1 VGTSF
6 SLVTRGG
13 HPDFLDLPW
22 SQPLASWEHPRL
34 VDMARGV
41 SRHVVRFVAYDHRV
55 YALKETTADLA
66 RREFRALR
74 EMAQLHLPVVE
85 AAGVVTDRERAHG
98 DALDAVL
105 VTRFLD
111 YSLPYR
117 YLLTLASGPVLRPKL
132 VDAGALLLVRLHLD
146 GVYWGD
152 CSLSNVLF
160 RRDAGAMAAYLVDAE
175 TAELA
180 PAPLGDGLREHDLD
194 VASEN
199 LMGGLVDLQEA
210 GRVRTDLDPTE
221 VVEELRDRYDGLWAE
236 LTRTEQVT
244 ADERHRIEERV
255 RRLHDLGFDVEELA
269 VEATEGGGV
278 LRIRPVVVEEGHH
291 ARELRH
297 RTGLEVQENQARRL
311 LDDIAAYR
319 AWLEADSGRPIADA
333 VASARWMAEVYE
345 PLLAQVP
352 AELWT
357 RREPAELFHELLE
370 HRWFLAEEAGR
381 EVTNDEAL
389 ASYLE
394 RVLPAQPPE
403 RTLTAEDP
411 PG

>member
-22 SQPLASWEHPRL
+22 SQPLASWDHPRL

-41 SRHVVRFVAYDHRV
+41 SRHVVRFVAYDDRV

-85 AAGVVTDRERAHG
+85 AVGVVTDRERAGG

-175 TAELA
+175 TAELV
-180 PAPLGDGLREHDLD
+180 PAPLGDGRREHDLD

-210 GRVRTDLDPTE
+210 GQVRADLDPAE
-221 VVEELRDRYDGLWAE
+221 VVAELRDRYEGLWAE

-244 ADERHRIEERV
+244 ADERHRIEERI
-255 RRLHDLGFDVEELA
+255 RRLHDLGFDVAELS
-269 VEATEGGGV
+269 VEATDGGGT

-291 ARELRH
+291 ARELRR

-311 LDDIAAYR
+311 LDDVAAYR
-319 AWLEADSGRPIADA
+319 AWLEADSDRPIADS
-333 VASARWMAEVYE
+333 VASARWVAEVYE
-345 PLLAQVP
+345 ALLAQVP

-403 RTLTAEDP
+403 RTLTADDP